1 MRACLLALTAFLCF
15 ANSLPAEEETGFKP
29 IFDGKSLENWDGNPD
44 VWRVEEGAIV
54 GQTAADKPIKGNTF
68 LVWRGGEPKN
78 FVLKAEY
85 KIEGG
90 NSGIQYRSFEVPDQ
104 KWVIGG
110 YQADIDAGGVYVGSC
125 YGERFRSMLCV
136 RGQKCEIGDDAK
148 SKVVGTVGDNKEL
161 ATKVKAD
168 DWNEYTI
175 EANGFHFVQ
184 KINGVVMADLTDL
197 DMKNRRASGVIALQV
212 HTGPPM
218 KIQYRNLRIKMLP
231 DAKPSL

>member
-15 ANSLPAEEETGFKP
+15 ATPLRAEEETGFTP
-29 IFDGKSLENWDGNPD
+29 IFDGKSLEHWDGDPEL
-44 VWRVEEGAIV
+44 WRVAEGAIV
-54 GQTAADKPIKGNTF
+54 GQTTAEKPIKGNTF
-68 LVWRGGEPKN
+68 LIWRGGEPQN
-78 FVLKAEY
+78 FVLKADY

-90 NSGIQYRSFEVPDQ
+90 NSGIQYRSFEVPNQ

-110 YQADIDAGGVYVGSC
+110 YQADIDAGGTFVGSC

-148 SKVVGTVGDNKEL
+148 SKVVGAVGDNKEL
-161 ATKVKAD
+161 ASKVKAG

-175 EANGFHFVQ
+175 EADGFHFVQ

-197 DMKNRRASGVIALQV
+197 DMKNRRASGVIALQL

-218 KIQYRNLRIKMLP
+218 KIQFRNLRIKTLP
-231 DAKPSL
+231 DAKPAL